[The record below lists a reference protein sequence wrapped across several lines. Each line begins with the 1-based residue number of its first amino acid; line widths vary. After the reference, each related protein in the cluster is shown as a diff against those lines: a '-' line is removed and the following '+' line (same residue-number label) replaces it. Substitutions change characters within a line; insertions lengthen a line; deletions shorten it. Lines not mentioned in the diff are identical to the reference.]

1 MDSSGKKTKLP
12 RCPTCGAP
20 VDIKATPAPP
30 FCSARCQ
37 QIDLGRWLG
46 ERHAVPH
53 VAAADDSEES
63 VDDERPELDE
73 L

>member
-1 MDSSGKKTKLP
+1 M
-12 RCPTCGAP
+12 CGGP

-46 ERHAVPH
+46 EKHSVPH
-53 VAAADDSEES
+53 VASSNDGEES
-63 VDDERPELDE
+63 RGDGHGELDE
-73 L
+73 S